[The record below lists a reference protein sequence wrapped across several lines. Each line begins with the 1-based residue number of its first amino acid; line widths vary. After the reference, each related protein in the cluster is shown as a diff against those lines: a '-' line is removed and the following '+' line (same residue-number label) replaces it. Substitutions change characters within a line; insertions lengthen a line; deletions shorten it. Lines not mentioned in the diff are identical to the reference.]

1 MADLQHRLQA
11 LDLPTGPMGAP
22 AGQRPHGAPGTGS
35 DSIGCFGH
43 PTEEAVR
50 AFQRWR
56 GLRVDGACGPQT
68 WAALVEAGYRL
79 GDRLL
84 YRRRPVLRGD
94 DVAELQRRLGAL
106 GFDAGR
112 LDGMFGDG
120 TLRALCDFQR
130 NVGIPVDGIFGRTTL
145 EELDRLRAHT
155 NERALIPAIR
165 EREEL
170 RRAPRTLSGRRVAVG
185 HHGGLGAAAE
195 AVRRALARVG
205 ADAVALFHPD
215 GSALAGQ
222 ANAACAG
229 VYLGLGLDPGSGASQ
244 IAFYSGYR
252 EESAGGRRLAELLRA
267 HLTDLA
273 GGEPV
278 AVAGM
283 SVPELRE
290 TRMTAVVCDLNSPDL
305 VVARAPEL
313 ARALQSGL
321 VSWAGASWD

>member
-1 MADLQHRLQA
+1 M
-11 LDLPTGPMGAP
+11 
-22 AGQRPHGAPGTGS
+22 
-35 DSIGCFGH
+35 
-43 PTEEAVR
+43 R
-50 AFQRWR
+50 AFQRQR

-84 YRRRPVLRGD
+84 YRRRPMLRGD

-112 LDGMFGDG
+112 LDGLFGDR
-120 TLRALCDFQR
+120 TLRALSDFQR

-155 NERALIPAIR
+155 SDRALIPAIR
-165 EREEL
+165 ERERL
-170 RRAPRTLSGRRVAVG
+170 RRAPRTLTGRRVAVA

-195 AVRRALARVG
+195 ALRRSLVDVG
-205 ADAVALFHPD
+205 ADAVTLFHPD
-215 GSALAGQ
+215 GSALAAQ
-222 ANAACAG
+222 ANAAGAG
-229 VYLGLGLDPGSGASQ
+229 VYIGLGLHPRLGSSQ
-244 IAFYSGYR
+244 VAFYSGYR
-252 EESAGGRRLAELLRA
+252 QESAGGKRLAELLSSQLSA
-267 HLTDLA
+267 LPGVA
-273 GGEPV
+273 PP

-290 TRMTAVVCDLNSPDL
+290 TRMTAVLCDLNAPEL
-305 VVARAPEL
+305 VVGRAPEV

-321 VSWAGASWD
+321 VGWASASWD